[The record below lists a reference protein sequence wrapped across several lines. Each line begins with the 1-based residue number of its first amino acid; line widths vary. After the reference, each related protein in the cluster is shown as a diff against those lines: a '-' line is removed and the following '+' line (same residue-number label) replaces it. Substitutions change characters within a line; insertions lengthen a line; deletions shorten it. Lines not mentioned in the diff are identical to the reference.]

1 MKPSPMKLRQ
11 MKPSQKHAANK
22 CCQTST
28 SPSLGAWFVIPI
40 EACGETSTSLSLGRW
55 NDDELGA
62 MCHTIW
68 NNDDELG
75 AMCHTIWN
83 NDDDEL
89 GAMVCDS
96 D

>member
-1 MKPSPMKLRQ
+1 MKLRPMKLRQ

-28 SPSLGAWFVIPI
+28 SLSLGPWFVIPI
-40 EACGETSTSLSLGRW
+40 EACGETSTSLSLGPW
-55 NDDELGA
+55 NDDVELRA

-68 NNDDELG
+68 NDDV
-75 AMCHTIWN
+75 
-83 NDDDEL
+83 EL